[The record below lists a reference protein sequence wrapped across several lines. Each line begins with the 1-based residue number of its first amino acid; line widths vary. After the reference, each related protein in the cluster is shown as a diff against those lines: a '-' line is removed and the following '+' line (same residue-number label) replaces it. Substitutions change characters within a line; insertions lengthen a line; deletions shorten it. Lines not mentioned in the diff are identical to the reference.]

1 MINSKVF
8 VNRDQANDLI
18 VYQSDWMKVS
28 FLQAEFWIDVTW
40 FASNLELPS
49 DDFVREK
56 LTYVLSTKGYAS
68 AKINWV
74 LVNALHLRPLAAVPL
89 PNIRDFFS
97 DLCTVPGVRKYAV
110 LLSPDFGGLTSFSQ
124 KGLVHLFDDDAQ
136 ARHWLK
142 TP

>member
-8 VNRDQANDLI
+8 INRDQANDLI
-18 VYQSDWMKVS
+18 VYQSDWMKVN
-28 FLQAEFWIDVTW
+28 FLQDKFWIDVTW
-40 FASNLELPS
+40 LAPNLNLPS

-56 LTYVLSTKGYAS
+56 LTYVLSTKGYAL
-68 AKINWV
+68 AQINWV
-74 LVNALHLRPLAAVPL
+74 LVKAQQLRPLASEPL
-89 PNIRDFFS
+89 PVIRDFFI

-110 LLSPDFGGLTSFSQ
+110 LLSPDFGGLTSLSQ
-124 KGLVHLFDDDAQ
+124 KGLMHLFDDEAQ